1 VIYYQFLNLRFS
13 EVQALASF
21 QATLGFRA
29 YFVWQ
34 GSREI
39 SFISFPTIV
48 FSTKFFFLIF
58 RHFIASLLLE
68 LRVSFFFLFFPIT
81 QKNTFSWLSSIHCQ
95 LQTLLSCC
103 PASFMEWG
111 PLSEYLLAPC
121 WAQLCMQGVVL
132 YPRNMESCGLEGLNA
147 LQFLPFCFVK
157 EVGLCCEI
165 INPPIFSL
173 VQLRQVGEQR
183 TSWMHLLLCWNQL
196 KVPIQV
202 VSAQYS

>member
-1 VIYYQFLNLRFS
+1 MIYYQFLNLRFS

-68 LRVSFFFLFFPIT
+68 LRVSFFSFF
-81 QKNTFSWLSSIHCQ
+81 S
-95 LQTLLSCC
+95 
-103 PASFMEWG
+103 
-111 PLSEYLLAPC
+111 PLHKRILLADWVLSIANCRLFCLVVQHPLWNEDHWVSTC
-121 WAQLCMQGVVL
+121 W
-132 YPRNMESCGLEGLNA
+132 
-147 LQFLPFCFVK
+147 LPAEHNCACKVWYCTRGTWK
-157 EVGLCCEI
+157 AAVW
-165 INPPIFSL
+165 
-173 VQLRQVGEQR
+173 RA
-183 TSWMHLLLCWNQL
+183 WMHCNFYLFALWKKWDCA
-196 KVPIQV
+196 VR
-202 VSAQYS
+202 